1 MVTSVSINTCKTR
14 YSRSMER
21 IATSTTRRVRSRIA
35 PTFPL
40 WTRGC
45 GKNRIVDTGSVKD
58 ERLERRDLL
67 VIHME
72 AGGSPMIQF
81 LRRGG
86 KVVSQ
91 LRIEISAKDVAPFRW
106 AQFSL
111 ERF

>member
-1 MVTSVSINTCKTR
+1 MVTSVSIDTCKTR
-14 YSRSMER
+14 YSRSM
-21 IATSTTRRVRSRIA
+21 RRLFHYGHA
-35 PTFPL
+35 LAAKTGL
-40 WTRGC
+40 WIR
-45 GKNRIVDTGSVKD
+45 GSVKD

-67 VIHME
+67 VIQME

-91 LRIEISAKDVAPFRW
+91 LSIEKSAKDVAPFRW
-106 AQFSL
+106 AHFSL